1 MERET
6 ERGSREEQTGDR
18 GGQRRREM
26 CIKGGAWEEKEVN
39 RDMDGSE
46 QRGEASGGVVWTALC
61 ASSQRS
67 EKLDGFARWDGLS
80 TGAVEGDEFSHP
92 Q

>member
-1 MERET
+1 
-6 ERGSREEQTGDR
+6 
-18 GGQRRREM
+18 M
-26 CIKGGAWEEKEVN
+26 CIEGGAWEQKEVN